1 MSPASSRPERHT
13 PPSTPARI
21 SSSVTIPHVLQG
33 FEWYKGRLIA
43 YSLGNFVFDQDFLST
58 FPSVILRTI
67 FEGDRM
73 IDARD
78 HSVDDRPLRTSSCRR
93 CRRGSASFEW

>member
-1 MSPASSRPERHT
+1 MLPASSPVRAAH
-13 PPSTPARI
+13 AAI
-21 SSSVTIPHVLQG
+21 DAGADLVVGHHPHVLQG

-67 FEGDRM
+67 FEGNRM
-73 IDARD
+73 IDARIIPLTI
-78 HSVDDRPLRTSSCRR
+78 DRYRAGSCRR
-93 CRRGSASFEW
+93 CGRSRGSFAW